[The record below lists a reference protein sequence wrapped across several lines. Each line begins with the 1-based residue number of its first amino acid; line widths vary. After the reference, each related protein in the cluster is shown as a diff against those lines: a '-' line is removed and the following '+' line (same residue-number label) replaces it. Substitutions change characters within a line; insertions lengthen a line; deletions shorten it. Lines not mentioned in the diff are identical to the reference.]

1 MQGVCEQSVWAAGCW
16 DHRQVLQEGQGSVLT
31 NQCLGKK
38 TNAEQGAE
46 ESSPKIDASFILEGL
61 RGHTFASP
69 WPPMRKKL
77 LRETKR
83 AKLVVIRYGH

>member
-16 DHRQVLQEGQGSVLT
+16 DHRQVLQEDQGSVLT
-31 NQCLGKK
+31 NQCLGEK

-46 ESSPKIDASFILEGL
+46 ESSPKIDANFILEGL

-69 WPPMRKKL
+69 GPHDEKL

-83 AKLVVIRYGH
+83 AKLVVIRYRH